1 MAQTVGELARTLSQ
15 EKETL
20 RSIEAE
26 CRIEPDDPGV
36 RSADLGVDVLARR
49 CAGGGVQHDPQS
61 SSSSQ
66 RLGESPLWPGR
77 VLAKGLPG
85 PLCSCFHRSGPA

>member
-36 RSADLGVDVLARR
+36 RSADLGVDVLAR
-49 CAGGGVQHDPQS
+49 CASGGVQHDPQS

-66 RLGESPLWPGR
+66 RLGASPLWPGR
-77 VLAKGLPG
+77 ALEKGLPG